1 MVLIDDLINEK
12 FLVDVF
18 VILNES
24 FLGVVLGVILGVII
38 GLLKYGL

>member
-18 VILNES
+18 VILKES
-24 FLGVVLGVILGVII
+24 ILGVVLGVILVVII